1 MPRVSRNYVRKD
13 YSYLLNKLQNQRQ
26 ESPVQPQPR
35 ISDCKVA
42 PSVPVISPEARR
54 RASLMGNKNM
64 RYILSRITGEKHDR
78 DCPCAAKIPDAAFD
92 MAADFPGWENFC
104 WKCSRVAVIREGLHK
119 DLTKQ
124 LDGAVYLF
132 RKMNASTRLIHS
144 LFHEHGGQIF
154 RIDENSLY
162 IKVREDSWIL
172 QSEESGC
179 MLYHNNY
186 YVVEDDSRI
195 ISDGYHPQI
204 DSPMAFHFIYSAI
217 TSYSWEEHVRRKRAE
232 ELAARQEE
240 ARNQLFSIPN
250 YIPIPRLSFFYAY
263 YLVADCKDYIDR
275 EIHRSGL
282 PVRLVVKGRYP
293 DTKCSDTLYRVRKK
307 NRKVFLSIVEEA
319 KDYSVRSCC
328 FDYADFC
335 KTRITKQAVHNPVE
349 RTEGESK

>member
-1 MPRVSRNYVRKD
+1 MPRVSRNYARKD

-42 PSVPVISPEARR
+42 PSVPVISPETRR

-92 MAADFPGWENFC
+92 MTADFPGWENFC

-144 LFHEHGGQIF
+144 LFRERGGQIF

-186 YVVEDDSRI
+186 YVVEDD
-195 ISDGYHPQI
+195 
-204 DSPMAFHFIYSAI
+204 F
-217 TSYSWEEHVRRKRAE
+217 
-232 ELAARQEE
+232 
-240 ARNQLFSIPN
+240 
-250 YIPIPRLSFFYAY
+250 
-263 YLVADCKDYIDR
+263 
-275 EIHRSGL
+275 
-282 PVRLVVKGRYP
+282 
-293 DTKCSDTLYRVRKK
+293 
-307 NRKVFLSIVEEA
+307 
-319 KDYSVRSCC
+319 
-328 FDYADFC
+328 
-335 KTRITKQAVHNPVE
+335 RITKQAVHNPVE